1 MSFRTRVACLIAVVV
16 ASVTLVVTIGF
27 LYVAD
32 SQAKNSLDV
41 ELEKRSVIVAKFL
54 ENPQWNRLLN
64 VADFSQRQTRF
75 LSGEKL
81 FGPYVAEDVL
91 I

>member
-1 MSFRTRVACLIAVVV
+1 MSFRTRVACLIALVV

-54 ENPQWNRLLN
+54 ES
-64 VADFSQRQTRF
+64 SQ
-75 LSGEKL
+75 
-81 FGPYVAEDVL
+81 
-91 I
+91 

>member
-41 ELEKRSVIVAKFL
+41 EL
-54 ENPQWNRLLN
+54 
-64 VADFSQRQTRF
+64 
-75 LSGEKL
+75 
-81 FGPYVAEDVL
+81 
-91 I
+91 